1 MLSTG
6 FTTAL
11 QTEEGRKRMDD
22 RIEDRD
28 TGNMEAA
35 TANLE
40 RAAQFFLNN
49 GEQND
54 TRIFFNIAKYL
65 VDLSLGTNERPMVF
79 DGLYSLELNKTGAGN
94 TMHRLASCVRDQM
107 KMKGLRRCSG

>member
-11 QTEEGRKRMDD
+11 QTKEGRKRMDD
-22 RIEDRD
+22 WIEDRD

-40 RAAQFFLNN
+40 RGAQFIFND

-54 TRIFFNIAKYL
+54 TRILFNIAKYL
-65 VDLSLGTNERPMVF
+65 VDLSFGTNERPMVF
-79 DGLYSLELNKTGAGN
+79 DGLYSFELDKTGAGN
-94 TMHRLASCVRDQM
+94 TMHRLAGCVRDQM
-107 KMKGLRRCSG
+107 KMESLRGSSG